1 MEAIAVV
8 PNKRFVPMHRGGF
21 PQNDLPARYA
31 DAVVEVRPAYLAP
44 PTPRSTAS
52 AARALRAARWRAT
65 GASPDRE
72 FHHPESESTVVVA
85 AFSSERSQDALVA
98 SGPGWQATFSARVP
112 DEVLAHAVAA
122 LVDHA
127 EHGSA
132 GADTEAALAGLVEA
146 GWSGAHR
153 RAGTVE
159 AIAPGSLAE
168 VLWGPDED
176 TGQPTMRILAGSP
189 HGFPWYAELRG
200 TACPALLT
208 EAVLAALASP
218 APARRR
224 LRDIPAGQLQD
235 LDIAPANPRT
245 TAATATTPGMSA
257 AARAATPGTPIL
269 SSPAPPATSPTRRTR

>member
-1 MEAIAVV
+1 MEAITTAS
-8 PNKRFVPMHRGGF
+8 NRRSAPMHRGGF
-21 PQNDLPARYA
+21 PLNDLPARYA

-52 AARALRAARWRAT
+52 AARALRAARWRAV
-65 GASPDRE
+65 GGSPDRE
-72 FHHPESESTVVVA
+72 FHHPQSQTIAVITA
-85 AFSSERSQDALVA
+85 YSSERSQNALIA

-127 EHGSA
+127 ENGST
-132 GADTEAALAGLVEA
+132 GADLEAALAGLAEA

-168 VLWGPDED
+168 LRWGPDED

-189 HGFPWYAELRG
+189 HGLPWYAELRG
-200 TACPALLT
+200 TACPAPLT

-218 APARRR
+218 GPARRR
-224 LRDIPAGQLQD
+224 LRDIPGGQLHD

-245 TAATATTPGMSA
+245 TAATATTPGLSPA
-257 AARAATPGTPIL
+257 ALATTPGTPIL
-269 SSPAPPATSPTRRTR
+269 SSPAPPATSHTRRAR